1 MENKKEKTE
10 EKSLLKKAEKLRKM
24 PVAGKSDKSHP
35 ILTKVA
41 LRLTTII
48 TLALLATLVFVI
60 LSTHIKKTFFTEK
73 KEIHEAMVTQQ
84 LLSVQ
89 ELITQKYRYSDIITL
104 KKSLGFS
111 KSYSIVKFTGIIRAG
126 IEDLSSIKYK
136 ISSDKTAI
144 TLNLPHAKV
153 LGNEI
158 VAQSVFDEK
167 RSLFVPITVQE
178 IFDEIDSVRNSIA
191 EEVVGE
197 GLLDEADSEAKK
209 AVSQMMYALGFESVI
224 VEN

>member
-1 MENKKEKTE
+1 MIL
-10 EKSLLKKAEKLRKM
+10 LLK
-24 PVAGKSDKSHP
+24 
-35 ILTKVA
+35 
-41 LRLTTII
+41 
-48 TLALLATLVFVI
+48 
-60 LSTHIKKTFFTEK
+60 
-73 KEIHEAMVTQQ
+73 
-84 LLSVQ
+84 
-89 ELITQKYRYSDIITL
+89 KYRYSDIITL

-144 TLNLPHAKV
+144 TLTLPHAKV

-197 GLLDEADSEAKK
+197 GLLEEADSEAKK
-209 AVSQMMYALGFESVI
+209 AVCQMMYALGFESVI

>member
-1 MENKKEKTE
+1 
-10 EKSLLKKAEKLRKM
+10 
-24 PVAGKSDKSHP
+24 
-35 ILTKVA
+35 
-41 LRLTTII
+41 
-48 TLALLATLVFVI
+48 
-60 LSTHIKKTFFTEK
+60 
-73 KEIHEAMVTQQ
+73 MVTQQ

-167 RSLFVPITVQE
+167 RSVFVPITVQE

-209 AVSQMMYALGFESVI
+209 AVTQMMYALGFESVI